1 MSTCNQVSLA
11 YEKQQGLPIGA
22 YITSINYFV
31 TEYEVQL
38 QMAQRHG

>member
-1 MSTCNQVSLA
+1 MSTCNQVSLD

-22 YITSINYFV
+22 YITSNYFV

-38 QMAQRHG
+38 YIAQRHG